1 MTEKITQT
9 CIICPMGCNMEV
21 TLDREKGIVE
31 NVLDN
36 GCPRGAKYAEKEL
49 LNPTRTL
56 TTTIKVLQGNLAV
69 VPVKSKDELPKD
81 KLLQYMEVIRRTFVK
96 TPIKVGDILIKDILG
111 SGIDIVACA
120 DVERD

>member
-81 KLLQYMEVIRRTFVK
+81 KLLQYMEVIRRTSVK
-96 TPIKVGDILIKDILG
+96 APIKVGDILIKDILG

>member
-9 CIICPMGCNMEV
+9 CIICPMGCNMDV
-21 TLDREKGIVE
+21 SLDREKGIVE

-81 KLLQYMEVIRRTFVK
+81 KLLQYMEVIRRTSVK
-96 TPIKVGDILIKDILG
+96 APIKVGDILIKDILG

>member
-69 VPVKSKDELPKD
+69 VPVKSKDELPKE
-81 KLLQYMEVIRRTFVK
+81 KLLQYMEVIRRTSVK
-96 TPIKVGDILIKDILG
+96 APIKVGDILIKDILG

>member
-81 KLLQYMEVIRRTFVK
+81 KLLQYMEVIRRTSVK
-96 TPIKVGDILIKDILG
+96 APIKVGDILIKDILG

-120 DVERD
+120 EVERD